1 MKKFSPVRQERGL
14 TLIEVIASILLIS
27 IILLSFMGM
36 FLQSNKTTATSD
48 DIVDATYLAQKE
60 MESIYKFRA
69 ELYTVLEGEMGYV
82 KDEEA
87 TREKGADTWVKQV
100 DASHIYVT
108 LKAPDDLGLTPI
120 IIEVQENGKSK
131 SIMENRYKLGG

>member
-48 DIVDATYLAQKE
+48 DIVDATYLANKS
-60 MESIYKFRA
+60 M
-69 ELYTVLEGEMGYV
+69 L
-82 KDEEA
+82 
-87 TREKGADTWVKQV
+87 
-100 DASHIYVT
+100 HIF
-108 LKAPDDLGLTPI
+108 
-120 IIEVQENGKSK
+120 
-131 SIMENRYKLGG
+131 M